1 MLSSELENLA
11 ANVRRLHRDGVPVT
25 PLILENLA
33 NRLDTMADRARA
45 LERHTVPFA
54 ARQAAAGEL
63 GPAVVPL
70 RRFAGGDVS

>member
-1 MLSSELENLA
+1 MLSSDLENLA
-11 ANVRRLHRDGVPVT
+11 ANVRRLHRDRVAMT

-33 NRLDTMADRARA
+33 NTVDTMADRARC

-54 ARQAAAGEL
+54 ARLEATGDL
-63 GPAVVPL
+63 DPAVVPL